1 MCQCLSSLKTNEQRC
16 LLLECAWTQSLQAET
31 TAPSFMQT
39 HFLLLPG
46 RGQPEMASHHPVQE
60 GKAVPVETVGVELE
74 EGMIKI

>member
-1 MCQCLSSLKTNEQRC
+1 MCQCLSSLKTNEHRC

-39 HFLLLPG
+39 RFLLLPG
-46 RGQPEMASHHPVQE
+46 HVQPEMASHHPVQE
-60 GKAVPVETVGVELE
+60 GKAVPMEPVGVELE